1 MLYEDT
7 MQDIK
12 ELCTNEIWA
21 ENDDEAKEKFIIGF
35 SENHVH
41 YIAKVG
47 HGMLRAE
54 KSEINDFKSSNHYVR
69 DSKVCTYHLF

>member
-1 MLYEDT
+1 M
-7 MQDIK
+7 MNNK